1 MVHIPA
7 KFREN
12 TSMRFRVTVRKLNVT
27 DEQTDGRTDGRTGG
41 RCNISRPRAYGAA
54 GEIIMLA
61 ICFMNATYLTLLS
74 ASLARLSAVKQK
86 Q

>member
-27 DEQTDGRTDGRTGG
+27 DGQTDGLTGG
-41 RCNISRPRAYGAA
+41 HCNISRPRAYGAA
-54 GEIIMLA
+54 GDKNTNVTKI
-61 ICFMNATYLTLLS
+61 
-74 ASLARLSAVKQK
+74 
-86 Q
+86 